1 MVTLS
6 SILPPVNISTT
17 SGTLAVGNGGTGATT
32 LTGVVKGNGTSAMTA
47 GTVTVAE
54 GGTGAT
60 TLTANA
66 VVIGNGTGALQTVAP
81 GTAGN
86 VLSSNGTTWTS
97 AAPVSSSGQ
106 ITAVASGS
114 LSDGTKV
121 VVNSNGTVSAIQST
135 GGPPFANS
143 EFIFR
148 SASTNAIS
156 SVYDSVNQRVVIA
169 YQDGGSSNQGFSVV
183 GSVSGTTITFGT
195 PVRFSSTVGVVQS
208 TSVVYDSVNQKVVIC
223 YSVFDSGASIRYVN
237 AVVGTVSGTSIS
249 FGSIVQADSSS
260 FAIGA
265 VSATYDLNAQKI
277 VIVYTVNNSV
287 VDRGAAVVGTVS
299 GTSITFGTVVIF
311 KATATSQPTATY
323 DPSVQRI
330 VVAYT
335 DAANSNFGTA
345 VIATVSGTTISFGT
359 PVVFRSVSTGS
370 ITLAYDITNQKMV
383 FAYIDGP
390 TGFGISIVGTSTTTS
405 ISFGTAVD
413 FNSASCSSISLNY
426 DANLQKVV
434 VAFRQGSTGFG
445 SAVVGTV
452 SGTSISFGSATV
464 FNTASTQATS
474 IAYMANIQNMVISF
488 QDTGN
493 SSFGTSLV
501 FQTSGPNLTATNF
514 IGISNG
520 AYSNGQTAT
529 IQTVG
534 STDDAQTGLTAG
546 SLYYVLSNGSLSL
559 TAGSPSVVAGTAI
572 SATKLIIK
580 G

>member
-1 MVTLS
+1 MATLS
-6 SILPPVNISTT
+6 SVIPPVNISSA
-17 SGTLAVGNGGTGATT
+17 SGTLPVASGGTG
-32 LTGVVKGNGTSAMTA
+32 LTS
-47 GTVTVAE
+47 
-54 GGTGAT
+54 
-60 TLTANA
+60 
-66 VVIGNGTGALQTVAP
+66 P

-121 VVNSNGTVSAIQST
+121 VVNSDGTVSAVQST
-135 GGPPFANS
+135 GGPPFAGS

-148 SASTNAIS
+148 SASTSSIS
-156 SVYDSVNQRVVIA
+156 SAYDAANQRVVIA
-169 YQDGGSSNQGFSVV
+169 YQDGGTSNQGFAVV

-195 PVRFSSTVGVVQS
+195 PVRFSSTVSVVQS
-208 TSVVYDSVNQKVVIC
+208 TSVVYDPVTAKIVIC
-223 YSVFDSGASIRYVN
+223 YSGFDSGASQRYVL
-237 AVVGTVSGTSIS
+237 AVVGTVSGTTIS
-249 FGSIVQADSSS
+249 FGSIVQADSS
-260 FAIGA
+260 FFGIGT
-265 VSATYDLNAQKI
+265 VSATYDINAQKV
-277 VIVYTVNNSV
+277 VIVYTNNNSV
-287 VDRGAAVVGTVS
+287 TNRGSAVVGTVS
-299 GTSITFGTVVIF
+299 GTSITFGTVVVF
-311 KATATSQPTATY
+311 KTTSTSAPVATY
-323 DPSVQRI
+323 DASVQRV

-335 DAANSNFGTA
+335 DGANSSFGTA

-359 PVVFRSVSTGS
+359 PVVFRSGPTGS

-383 FAYIDGP
+383 FAYIENS
-390 TGFGISIVGTSTTTS
+390 TSFGVSIVGTSTTTS
-405 ISFGTAVD
+405 ISFGTAVN

-464 FNTASTQATS
+464 FNAASTQDTS
-474 IAYMANIQNMVISF
+474 VAYMANIQNMVISY

-501 FQTSGPNLTATNF
+501 FQTSGSNLVATNF

-546 SLYYVLSNGSLSL
+546 RLYYVLSNGSLSL

>member
-1 MVTLS
+1 MATLS
-6 SILPPVNISTT
+6 SVIPPVNISSA
-17 SGTLAVGNGGTGATT
+17 SGTLPVASGGTG
-32 LTGVVKGNGTSAMTA
+32 LTS
-47 GTVTVAE
+47 
-54 GGTGAT
+54 
-60 TLTANA
+60 
-66 VVIGNGTGALQTVAP
+66 P

-86 VLSSNGTTWTS
+86 ILTSNGTTWTS

-121 VVNSNGTVSAIQST
+121 VVNSDGTVSAVQST
-135 GGPPFANS
+135 GGPPFAGS

-148 SASTNAIS
+148 SASTSSIS
-156 SVYDSVNQRVVIA
+156 SAYDAANQRVVIA
-169 YQDGGSSNQGFSVV
+169 YQDGGTSNQGFSVV

-223 YSVFDSGASIRYVN
+223 YSVFDSGASRRFVN

-260 FAIGA
+260 FNMGQ
-265 VSATYDLNAQKI
+265 VSATYDLNAQKV
-277 VIVYTVNNSV
+277 VIVYVSNNSV
-287 VDRGAAVVGTVS
+287 ADRGAAVVGTVS

-311 KATATSQPTATY
+311 KATATSLPTATY

-330 VVAYT
+330 VVAYA
-335 DAANSNFGTA
+335 DVASSNFGTA
-345 VIATVSGTTISFGT
+345 VIGTVSGTTISFGT
-359 PVVFRSVSTGS
+359 PVVFRSASTFGIS
-370 ITLAYDITNQKMV
+370 SAYDIANQKVV
-383 FAYIDGP
+383 FAYGNGA
-390 TGFGISIVGTSTTTS
+390 TGFGLSIVGTSTTTS
-405 ISFGTAVD
+405 ISFGTVVD
-413 FNSASCSSISLNY
+413 FNSANTSDMKISY
-426 DANLQKVV
+426 DENLQKVV

-546 SLYYVLSNGSLSL
+546 RLYYVLSNESLSL

>member
-1 MVTLS
+1 MATLS
-6 SILPPVNISTT
+6 SILPPVSLSTA
-17 SGTLAVGNGGTGATT
+17 SGTLPVGNGGTGATT
-32 LTGVVKGNGTSAMTA
+32 LTGVVKGSGSAALTA

-60 TLTANA
+60 TLAANN
-66 VVIGNGTGALQTVAP
+66 VLLGNGTSALQTVAP

-97 AAPVSSSGQ
+97 AAPIASAGQ

-121 VVNSNGTVSAIQST
+121 VVNSDGTVSAVQST
-135 GGPPFANS
+135 GGPPFAGS

-148 SASTNAIS
+148 SASTSSIS
-156 SVYDSVNQRVVIA
+156 SAYDAANQRVVIA
-169 YQDGGSSNQGFSVV
+169 YQDGGSSNQGFAVV

-195 PVRFSSTVGVVQS
+195 PVRFSSTVGVVQT
-208 TSVVYDSVNQKVVIC
+208 TSVVYDPVTAKVVIC
-223 YSVFDSGASIRYVN
+223 YSVFDSGAGMRYVN
-237 AVVGTVSGTSIS
+237 AVVGTVSGTTIS
-249 FGSIVQADSSS
+249 FGSIVQADSSLFS
-260 FAIGA
+260 TMP
-265 VSATYDLNAQKI
+265 VSATYDLNAQKV
-277 VIVYTVNNSV
+277 VIVYTNNNSV
-287 VDRGAAVVGTVS
+287 TDRGAAVVGTVS
-299 GTSITFGTVVIF
+299 GTSITFGTPVIF
-311 KATATSQPTATY
+311 KATGTSMPVAAY
-323 DPSVQRI
+323 DASVQRI

-335 DAANSNFGTA
+335 DTAGSLFYGTA
-345 VIATVSGTTISFGT
+345 AIGTVSGTTISFGT
-359 PVVFRSVSTGS
+359 PVVFRSASTGS
-370 ITLAYDITNQKMV
+370 ITSVYDVANQKMV
-383 FAYIDGP
+383 FAFNSSSLGL
-390 TGFGISIVGTSTTTS
+390 SVVGTSTTTS
-405 ISFGTAVD
+405 ISFGTTVT
-413 FNSASCSSISLNY
+413 FNSGSISAYNISY
-426 DANLQKVV
+426 DQNLQKVV
-434 VAFRQGSTGFG
+434 VAFRQDSTGFG

-452 SGTSISFGSATV
+452 SGTSISFGSITV
-464 FNTASTQATS
+464 FNAASTQATFVT
-474 IAYMANIQNMVISF
+474 YTANVQNMVISY

-501 FQTSGPNLTATNF
+501 FQASGPNLTATNF

-520 AYSNGQTAT
+520 VYSNGQTAT

-546 SLYYVLSNGSLSL
+546 RLYYLLSDGSLSL